1 MALRRLVLVVSLVFG
16 GSLAMAAAGIAAGGG
31 LGPGNH
37 VFTNISADAE
47 VGMAKG
53 GPPDQKGISLFVNR
67 GLNSYRPAGQ
77 RGPGTV
83 TTSTMVQLSVFDSTG
98 STFGCFEIPP
108 ADFTVGSD
116 LQTAS
121 LHTTLTVSNMCAGV
135 GAPVTGG
142 SDITPLAGGGGL
154 PLPIMVDVTWT
165 GNGVISTGN
174 DHSTFQC
181 LDYSTRLSSVSH
193 ASLATAAGSLTG
205 PSGASQSFNTDLANV
220 SSTDTNITVNGI
232 LPTTCLGA

>member
-1 MALRRLVLVVSLVFG
+1 
-16 GSLAMAAAGIAAGGG
+16 MAAAGIAAGGG

-193 ASLATAAGSLTG
+193 STLATAAGSVTG
-205 PSGASQSFNTDLANV
+205 PSGGSQSFDTDVANV
-220 SSTDTNITVNGI
+220 SSTDTNVIVNGV
-232 LPTTCLGA
+232 LPSTCLGV